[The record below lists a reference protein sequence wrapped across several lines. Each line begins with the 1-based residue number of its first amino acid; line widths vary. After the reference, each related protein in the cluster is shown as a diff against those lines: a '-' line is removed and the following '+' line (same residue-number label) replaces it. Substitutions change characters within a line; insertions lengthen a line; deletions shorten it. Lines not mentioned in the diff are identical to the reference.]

1 MQNNKWRV
9 ADDTHRTSVDHSRK
23 QSWRVRPVFH
33 WLSRLVLGA
42 SFVVASI
49 WPAAA
54 HSLKELED
62 QLTAKEH
69 YIQIVSQPAPDFTL
83 QDADGRNTT
92 LNDLRGKV
100 VVMYFIYASCPDVC
114 PLLSEKIAN
123 IQQQINRTPMRD
135 IVEFVAITTD
145 PERDTPDVLRAYGP
159 AHGFDPV
166 NWLFLTSGA
175 GHPTATRD
183 LAKVY
188 GLEFTP
194 MDDDSQMHGSVT
206 HVIDKS
212 GNLRARFHGLKF
224 QDLNLVLYVN
234 ALTNDKH

>member
-1 MQNNKWRV
+1 MKPAYQWICRL
-9 ADDTHRTSVDHSRK
+9 A
-23 QSWRVRPVFH
+23 
-33 WLSRLVLGA
+33 LSTGLAAAV
-42 SFVVASI
+42 
-49 WPAAA
+49 WPAGA

-62 QLTAKEH
+62 QLTAKER
-69 YIQIVSQPAPDFTL
+69 YLQIVSQPAPDFTL
-83 QDADGRNTT
+83 QDAGGQEMSLT
-92 LNDLRGKV
+92 DLQGKV
-100 VVMYFIYASCPDVC
+100 VVLYFIYASCPDVC
-114 PLLSEKIAN
+114 PLLSEKIAK

-135 IVEFVAITTD
+135 IVEFIAVTTD
-145 PERDTPDVLRAYGP
+145 PERDTPDVLRAYGL

-175 GHPTATRD
+175 DRPTATRE
-183 LAKVY
+183 LAKAY

-194 MDDDSQMHGSVT
+194 MDDGSLMHGSVT

-224 QDLNLVLYVN
+224 QDLNLILYVN